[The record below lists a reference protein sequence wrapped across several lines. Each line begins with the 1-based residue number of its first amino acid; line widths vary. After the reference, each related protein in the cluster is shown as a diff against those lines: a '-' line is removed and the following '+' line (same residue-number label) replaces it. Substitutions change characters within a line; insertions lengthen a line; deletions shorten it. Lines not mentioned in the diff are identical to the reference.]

1 MDHVFIVIVYDENIG
16 ETLIFKTGTIDDELL
31 VSTINDGAIIIDTM
45 VNKKLVGF
53 DLSTRELHWEDI
65 NEL

>member
-1 MDHVFIVIVYDENIG
+1 MDHVFIVIVYDENVD
-16 ETLIFKTGTIDDELL
+16 ETLIFKTSIINDELL
-31 VSTINDGAIIIDTM
+31 VSTINDGAIIIDTT
-45 VNKKLVGF
+45 VNKKLAGF

>member
-1 MDHVFIVIVYDENIG
+1 MDHVFIVVVYDENVD
-16 ETLIFKTGTIDDELL
+16 ETLIFKTSIINDELL
-31 VSTINDGAIIIDTM
+31 VSTINDGAIIIDTT
-45 VNKKLVGF
+45 VNKKLAGF

>member
-1 MDHVFIVIVYDENIG
+1 MDHVFIVVVYDENVD
-16 ETLIFKTGTIDDELL
+16 ETLIFKTSIINDELL
-31 VSTINDGAIIIDTM
+31 VSTINDGAIIIDTAI
-45 VNKKLVGF
+45 NKKLAGF